1 MAKRV
6 WYLEFQQIQKMFSL
20 LGRSSTID
28 FAFNVKIDIRDLSDW
43 TFFYKNIEFET
54 NQNFMKVLRAFLV
67 VGKESDKYHFFL

>member
-1 MAKRV
+1 MAKRD

-20 LGRSSTID
+20 LGRSLTID

-54 NQNFMKVLRAFLV
+54 NQNFMKVLRAFLKLRV
-67 VGKESDKYHFFL
+67 D